1 MATAAAAARSRR
13 TRLHC
18 ACFARC
24 PSNFAGAAASCGSIV
39 RCASSSVRKASKR
52 VPSHGGNWKVMSFHG
67 TEEIHCTRMGRAGPG
82 RHAQSARRGESDGQS
97 SQRHRP
103 VYTARTNRRILAG
116 SEQQGAQ
123 PPLLPSIPS
132 IRSSSE
138 RTVDSSSCRRSLQLP
153 AQQLKYSAV
162 GR

>member
-13 TRLHC
+13 TRSTTVRASRAAHPISP
-18 ACFARC
+18 ARRPLVD
-24 PSNFAGAAASCGSIV
+24 PSCGAARPATMTRVIISTKSV
-39 RCASSSVRKASKR
+39 KASSLAR
-52 VPSHGGNWKVMSFHG
+52 WKVMSFHG

-103 VYTARTNRRILAG
+103 VYTARTNRRLLAG

-123 PPLLPSIPS
+123 PLLPSVYPDRPQNRLSIPH
-132 IRSSSE
+132 
-138 RTVDSSSCRRSLQLP
+138 L
-153 AQQLKYSAV
+153 AAAV
-162 GR
+162 FS